1 MRSASLLCAM
11 YGRRPRCKGK
21 ESGVSAKRSGA
32 AMYPGTGRLSKC
44 AWSIVRR
51 RRRVVLTVEENKYVT
66 DGRHGFGGLTS

>member
-1 MRSASLLCAM
+1 MDGARGAREKNLTFS
-11 YGRRPRCKGK
+11 RN
-21 ESGVSAKRSGA
+21 RSGA

-51 RRRVVLTVEENKYVT
+51 RRGVVLTVEGNKYVT